1 MLVDSHCHLDHLD
14 LTAHNDS
21 LRMLLDAARARG
33 VEGFLSVG
41 VDLES
46 SRRLISLAQA
56 HPDVV
61 LAVGSHPLQ
70 RNPQPLPDVAEL
82 TTLGRGEKVVAIGE
96 TGLDYHYS
104 PDSAA
109 WQRESFVR
117 HAFVADQLAKPL
129 IVHTREARSE
139 TLELLRRHAN
149 LDIGGVLHC
158 FTEDWAMAK
167 AALDLNFYI
176 SFSGILT
183 FNNASALRAVAKKIP
198 LQRLLVETDSPWL
211 APKPWRGRKNEPQYV
226 VEVAQT
232 LADLRGLPVVELAQ
246 ATTANFERL
255 FGPISVAACGNID
268 GKIVS

>member
-14 LTAHNDS
+14 LTAHNGS
-21 LRMLLDAARARG
+21 LHRLLDAARARG
-33 VEGFLSVG
+33 VRGFLSVG

-46 SRRLISLAQA
+46 SRRLVTLAQA

-61 LAVGSHPLQ
+61 LSVGSHPLQ
-70 RNPQPLPDVAEL
+70 NNLQPLPEVTELAALGGVA
-82 TTLGRGEKVVAIGE
+82 KVVAIGE

-104 PDSAA
+104 PDTAD

-129 IVHTREARSE
+129 IVHTREARTE
-139 TLELLRRHAN
+139 TLEILRQHAN
-149 LDIGGVLHC
+149 LEVGGVLHC

-211 APKPWRGRKNEPQYV
+211 APKPYRGRKNEPQYV
-226 VEVAQT
+226 VEVATT
-232 LADLRGLPVVELAQ
+232 LADIRGLPLAELAQ
-246 ATTANFERL
+246 ATTTNFQRL
-255 FGPISVAACGNID
+255 FGPIPVAACVTID